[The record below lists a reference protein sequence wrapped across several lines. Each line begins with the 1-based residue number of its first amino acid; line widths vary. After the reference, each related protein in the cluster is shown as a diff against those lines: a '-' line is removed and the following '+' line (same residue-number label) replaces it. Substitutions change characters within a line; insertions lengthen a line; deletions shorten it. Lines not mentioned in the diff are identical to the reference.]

1 MSVEKVPAYTEGF
14 EKLLSLDEAA
24 AILRRSHWTLRRDI
38 KHGRMSGL
46 RIGKKLFV
54 EASEL
59 HRVLTE
65 SRLAVAG

>member
-1 MSVEKVPAYTEGF
+1 MTVPAYTEGF

-38 KHGRMSGL
+38 ERGRLSGL

-65 SRLAVAG
+65 SRLAAAG

>member
-1 MSVEKVPAYTEGF
+1 MTVPVYTEGF

-38 KHGRMSGL
+38 KQGRLSGL